1 MLLRNMLETSTLE
14 AYRARDEIRGL
25 LEAAALQQAESFA
38 SRHHGVASEH
48 PAEPSGQEKEASIHP
63 KPTPQ
68 GNKAASVRERIFDSC
83 EP

>member
-1 MLLRNMLETSTLE
+1 MLLHNMPETSTLE
-14 AYRARDEIRGL
+14 ARWARDEIRGL
-25 LEAAALQQAESFA
+25 LEAVALQQAESFA
-38 SRHHGVASEH
+38 SRHRRVASEH

-68 GNKAASVRERIFDSC
+68 GNKAASVRERIVDSR